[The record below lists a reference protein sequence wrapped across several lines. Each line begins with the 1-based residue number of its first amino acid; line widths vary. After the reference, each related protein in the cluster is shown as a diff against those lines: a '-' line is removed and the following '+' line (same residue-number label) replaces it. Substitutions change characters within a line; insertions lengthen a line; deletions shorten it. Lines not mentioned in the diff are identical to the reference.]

1 MINIIRPKN
10 KYMIEV
16 TRGKG
21 KGIDEDGYR
30 LPVRYY
36 QTNKTE
42 AMYDAYWAFIFSNAV
57 RVRIRSARDRHHKIY
72 REFNSV
78 ADWKKEWL
86 ALYGEH
92 ANYMVWKDRH

>member
-1 MINIIRPKN
+1 MIKIRRPKN

-21 KGIDEDGYR
+21 KGIDEDGHR
-30 LPVRYY
+30 LSIRYY
-36 QTNKTE
+36 QTCKIE

-57 RVRIRSARDRHHKIY
+57 RVRIRSAIDKRHKIY

-78 ADWKKEWL
+78 ADWKKEWI
-86 ALYGEH
+86 ALFGEH
-92 ANYMVWKDRH
+92 GNYMVWKYRH

>member
-1 MINIIRPKN
+1 MLKIKRLKN

-36 QTNKTE
+36 QTCKTE

-57 RVRIRSARDRHHKIY
+57 RVRIRSARDKHHKIY

-92 ANYMVWKDRH
+92 ANYMVWRDRH

>member
-1 MINIIRPKN
+1 MIKIRRPKN

-21 KGIDEDGYR
+21 KGIDEDGHR
-30 LPVRYY
+30 LSVRYY
-36 QTNKTE
+36 QTCKIE

-57 RVRIRSARDRHHKIY
+57 RVRIRSAIDKRHKIY

-78 ADWKKEWL
+78 ADWKKEWI
-86 ALYGEH
+86 ALFGEH
-92 ANYMVWKDRH
+92 GNYMVWKYRH